1 MRKKII
7 AGLILSTISISS
19 FADAN
24 QVLNL
29 SLILGKACYISAPNT
44 MPFGDVTSLFAMNGT
59 QIKSVYDNINILC
72 NRALVYS
79 IGILPVTNSDLV
91 KATDVTAKYPNI
103 FTSPRRYFT
112 KLSGSKPGNSDNL
125 YIDWYL
131 DSTNMNLADNEAA
144 VRNFKVSYVSL
155 GFPRSHVLET
165 RLNNYGRPQFP
176 TTDNYSTTMRISVD
190 Y

>member
-7 AGLILSTISISS
+7 TGLFLSTISAMS
-19 FADAN
+19 FAN
-24 QVLNL
+24 VTQNLNINL
-29 SLILGKACYISAPNT
+29 LLGKSCYLSAPNT
-44 MPFGDVTSLFAMNGT
+44 MPFGDVTSLFSQNGH
-59 QIKSVYDNINILC
+59 QIKSIYDNINILC

-91 KATDVTAKYPNI
+91 KATDVTTKYPNI

-112 KLSGSKPGNSDNL
+112 KLNGSKPGNSDNL

-144 VRNFKVSYVSL
+144 VRSFKMSYIAL
-155 GFPRSHVLET
+155 GLPRTHVLET

-176 TTDNYSTTMRISVD
+176 TSDTYSTTMRISVD